1 MPRCETCAGV
11 IRTKR
16 AMTHDQDP
24 CFVIS
29 RMEFDAD
36 VGWPRGMKT
45 YFCTRE
51 CAIEGLVEKNLL
63 DPDDPAI
70 YSMRQDHGPG
80 EAEPDV
86 VPLLKRAQE
95 LLVDAREQLD
105 QGDDAWDYVQGAA
118 AQAESAQTLIE
129 GPEILE
135 DDENTS
141 MAGCDDG
148 GV

>member
-16 AMTHDQDP
+16 AMVHDQDP
-24 CFVIS
+24 CFIVS

-36 VGWPRGMKT
+36 VGWARAMKT

-51 CAIEGLVEKNLL
+51 CAIEGIENENLL

-70 YSMRQDHGPG
+70 YSMRQDHDPG

-86 VPLLKRAQE
+86 GPLLQRAQE

-105 QGDDAWDYVQGAA
+105 MDDDAWDYVQGAA
-118 AQAESAQTLIE
+118 AQAEGAQVLIE
-129 GPEILE
+129 GPEVLE
-135 DDENTS
+135 DDAERS
-141 MAGCDDG
+141 DLDS
-148 GV
+148 

>member
-1 MPRCETCAGV
+1 MPRCETCGGV
-11 IRTKR
+11 IRTKK

-24 CFVIS
+24 CFIIS

-51 CAIEGLVEKNLL
+51 CARLGLVEENLL

-70 YSMRQDHGPG
+70 YAMRQDHGPG

-86 VPLLKRAQE
+86 GPLLQRAQE
-95 LLVDAREQLD
+95 LLADAREQLD
-105 QGDDAWDYVQGAA
+105 DDDELTDYVQGAIGRT
-118 AQAESAQTLIE
+118 ESARVLVD
-129 GPEILE
+129 GPEVLE
-135 DDENTS
+135 DDAE
-141 MAGCDDG
+141 
-148 GV
+148 